1 LRRQGRI
8 GTDLTQ
14 NRTFG
19 GIILALTTLAGF
31 AVALLAEPP
40 AALFGA
46 LLAGAAGAIAL
57 MLAAFPPPPPPEPAP
72 LPEEEPRGPAL
83 PPAAELLNGFDD
95 PLLLVRN
102 RRVLL
107 ANPAAKTL
115 LGDHIEGV
123 DVRLAIRHPAAAER
137 LIDRPGEA
145 VEPRTRTELIG
156 LGDPGRRWEMAT
168 AVLGDGTFLVR
179 LSDRSEA
186 HAAEQM
192 RVDFV
197 ANASH
202 ELRTP
207 LATLLGFLETLQEE
221 EAGGDPRTRERFLK
235 VMFGEA
241 VRMRH
246 LVDDLISLSRI
257 EAERYTV
264 PRDPV
269 DLIPLVDEVGQALRQ
284 LMEER
289 EARLTVE
296 NDAGETMVA
305 GDRPQLAQA
314 INNLLVNAL
323 RYGRAGT
330 PIRIR
335 LDDAG
340 PELIRLS
347 VIDQGEGIAAE
358 HLPRLTERFYRVD
371 AGRSRSVGGT
381 GLGLAIV
388 KHIVGRHR
396 GRLDIRSRLGEGTSV
411 RVYLPRAQAPAGL
424 PSAAPAPPALSSK
437 SHDPGSLGA

>member
-1 LRRQGRI
+1 M
-8 GTDLTQ
+8 TQ
-14 NRTFG
+14 NRTFAVLL
-19 GIILALTTLAGF
+19 LALLAIAGT
-31 AVALLAEPP
+31 AVALLSPVPASLLGALVLGAAAAGLLGSLRPPAREPEPP
-40 AALFGA
+40 P
-46 LLAGAAGAIAL
+46 I
-57 MLAAFPPPPPPEPAP
+57 PV
-72 LPEEEPRGPAL
+72 EEPREPPLPA
-83 PPAAELLNGFDD
+83 AAELLDTFDD
-95 PLLLVRN
+95 PLLMVRG

-107 ANPAAKTL
+107 ANPAARAL

-123 DVRLAIRHPAAAER
+123 DVRMAIRHPAAAER
-137 LIDRPGEA
+137 LVDRPGEA
-145 VEPRTRTELIG
+145 AEAETRTELIG
-156 LGDPGRRWEMAT
+156 LGDHGRRWEMAT
-168 AVLGDGTFLVR
+168 ATLGDGTRLVR
-179 LSDRSEA
+179 LSDRSHA

-221 EAGGDPRTRERFLK
+221 DAAGDPKTRARFLK
-235 VMFGEA
+235 VMFDEA
-241 VRMRH
+241 TRMRN

-257 EAERYTV
+257 EADRYTV

-269 DLIPLVDEVGQALRQ
+269 DLIPLVEEVGDTQRR
-284 LMEER
+284 LMEQR
-289 EARLTVE
+289 GSQLIVE
-296 NDAGETMVA
+296 NQAGETVVA
-305 GDRPQLAQA
+305 GDRPQLLQLV
-314 INNLLVNAL
+314 NNLLVNAL

-340 PELIRLS
+340 PELIRLA
-347 VIDQGEGIAAE
+347 VIDEGEGIAPE

-411 RVYLPRAQAPAGL
+411 RVYLPRAQAP
-424 PSAAPAPPALSSK
+424 PASPASVPVSSK
-437 SHDPGSLGA
+437 SHVTGSLGA

>member
-1 LRRQGRI
+1 MAAIAGLAAAAFAGQPLNLLGACA
-8 GTDLTQ
+8 
-14 NRTFG
+14 FG
-19 GIILALTTLAGF
+19 AA
-31 AVALLAEPP
+31 AVLMA
-40 AALFGA
+40 AALRE
-46 LLAGAAGAIAL
+46 
-57 MLAAFPPPPPPEPAP
+57 PPEPAP
-72 LPEEEPRGPAL
+72 APAPPQPERSKGPPLPSS
-83 PPAAELLNGFDD
+83 AELLAAFAD
-95 PLLLVRN
+95 PLLLVQG

-107 ANPAAKTL
+107 ANAAARAL
-115 LGDHIEGV
+115 LGAHIEGS

-137 LIDRPGEA
+137 LVDRPGEIA
-145 VEPRTRTELIG
+145 EPETRTELVG
-156 LGDPGRRWEMAT
+156 LGAHDRRWEMAT
-168 AVLGDGTFLVR
+168 SALADGTRLVR

-221 EAGGDPRTRERFLK
+221 AAAGDPKTRARFLK
-235 VMFGEA
+235 VMFDEA
-241 VRMRH
+241 VRMRN
-246 LVDDLISLSRI
+246 LVDDLMSLSRI

-269 DLIPLVDEVGQALRQ
+269 DLIPLVEEVGQALRE
-284 LMEER
+284 LMDER
-289 EARLTVE
+289 GARLLIE
-296 NDAGETMVA
+296 NDAGGTMVA
-305 GDRPQLAQA
+305 GDRAQLAQA

-323 RYGRAGT
+323 RYGRTGA

-340 PELIRLS
+340 PELLRLS
-347 VIDQGEGIAAE
+347 VIDQGDGIAAE

-396 GRLDIRSRLGEGTSV
+396 GRIDIRSRLGEGTCV
-411 RVYLPRAQAPAGL
+411 RVYLPRAQAPA
-424 PSAAPAPPALSSK
+424 APALSSK
-437 SHDPGSLGA
+437 SHAPGPSGA